1 MNSQRNNPVCEQT
14 AEQSEQLDNLTTPA
28 QKKKPFVE
36 PVVSAPVDVLEA
48 TSYFLQAPTIMAT
61 PTT

>member
-1 MNSQRNNPVCEQT
+1 MNSQRNNPVCEQPV
-14 AEQSEQLDNLTTPA
+14 EQVEPHDSLTPPA
-28 QKKKPFVE
+28 QQKKRFVE

-48 TSYFLQAPTIMAT
+48 TSYFLQAPTVIAT